1 MQHITIATRESAL
14 ALWQANFVRA
24 RLLEAHPELEVNLLG
39 MTTKGDQWLNAP
51 LHEIGGKG
59 LFIKEL
65 EIAMLEGRADLAVH
79 SVKDLPAHLPEGFS
93 LPFVGFREDV
103 RDVLLSRHG
112 ALDTLPQHAKVGSS
126 SPRRQ
131 AQLLALRPDLQVQS
145 IRGNVQTRLA
155 KLDSGEFDAIVL
167 AQAGLS
173 RLQLQRADAHP
184 LDIRTCLP
192 APGQGALGIEVL
204 AESPV
209 TDLLESLV
217 EPDVAR
223 CVQAERGISAGL
235 GADCALPV
243 AAHAT
248 LESDGK
254 MRLRALV
261 AMPDGS
267 KILRAEG
274 LGTNA
279 DVLASQ
285 VVEQLLA
292 QGAQAILD
300 AAQGAAQGAKK

>member
-24 RLLEAHPELEVNLLG
+24 RLLEAHPDLEVNLLG

-65 EIAMLEGRADLAVH
+65 EVAMLEGRADLAVH

-93 LPFVGFREDV
+93 LPFIGFREDV

-112 ALDTLPQHAKVGSS
+112 ALDTLPRHAKVGSS

-167 AQAGLS
+167 AQAGVS

-209 TDLLESLV
+209 TALLEGLV

-279 DVLASQ
+279 DVLAPQ